1 MRTKVEL
8 REQHGRSPRCRNG
21 RPARFAA
28 DLEYC
33 RLRFER
39 FDALRD
45 TFEREINPRGIIEH
59 M

>member
-1 MRTKVEL
+1 V
-8 REQHGRSPRCRNG
+8 QIDVD
-21 RPARFAA
+21 RFAA